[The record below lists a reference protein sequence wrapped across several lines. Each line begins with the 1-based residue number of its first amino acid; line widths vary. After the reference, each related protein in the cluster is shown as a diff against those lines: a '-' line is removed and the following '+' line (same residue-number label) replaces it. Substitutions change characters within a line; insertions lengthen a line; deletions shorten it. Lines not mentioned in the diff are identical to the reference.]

1 MSPQNSN
8 QAQWRLERKKS
19 KPTCWTADS
28 SSLERFNWTSCGLGV
43 LDADQAVR
51 VCVIVRELV
60 LPDCHSDDGTRL
72 TRDSWK
78 FHQLLPISL
87 GWKAEGA
94 AERLAVVL
102 WAVALECKMDYAPLR
117 SVCRSAH
124 AWTNDVGTELMFND
138 FHCTSLRGFFPWR
151 FGVSDL
157 SCDVGGGGGDGDKA
171 SRSSSDLGANASVP
185 ARSAAL
191 IADPSSKHSPYAFLA
206 SMKNDWFLAHGT
218 QCARQSTTVCRS
230 CALDFTLAA

>member
-1 MSPQNSN
+1 M
-8 QAQWRLERKKS
+8 
-19 KPTCWTADS
+19 
-28 SSLERFNWTSCGLGV
+28 GV

-72 TRDSWK
+72 TRELWDSLK

-87 GWKAEGA
+87 GWKTEGA

-102 WAVALECKMDYAPLR
+102 WAVALECKMDYALLR

-124 AWTNDVGTELMFND
+124 AWKNDVGTELMFND
-138 FHCTSLRGFFPWR
+138 FHCTSLRGLFPSR
-151 FGVSDL
+151 FGVSDS
-157 SCDVGGGGGDGDKA
+157 SCDVGGGGGDDDKT

-191 IADPSSKHSPYAFLA
+191 IADPSKHSPCAFLA
-206 SMKNDWFLAHGT
+206 SMKMTGFLHMGHSALAN
-218 QCARQSTTVCRS
+218 QPQSVAVVRS
-230 CALDFTLAA
+230 VSLWRPIDRLRASLVGRPVGG